1 MEEKRKMAHRRN
13 DAPQHQNHSIK
24 STWICLTLFIIF
36 MTCMIAG
43 KATNNIAI
51 ESFGAGV
58 GFALLIM
65 TTHENLKEDNE

>member
-13 DAPQHQNHSIK
+13 DAPQHQNHSTK

-43 KATNNIAI
+43 KTIGNIAI
-51 ESFGAGV
+51 EAFGAGV